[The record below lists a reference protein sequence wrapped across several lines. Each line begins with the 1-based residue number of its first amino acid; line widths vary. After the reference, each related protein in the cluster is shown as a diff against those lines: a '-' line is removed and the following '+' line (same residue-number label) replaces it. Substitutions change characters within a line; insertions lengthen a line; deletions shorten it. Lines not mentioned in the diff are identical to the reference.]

1 MNAMELAQRCAV
13 RILLSR
19 FSDLDDEAVETVEN
33 TLGSS
38 VIAIRATDF
47 TGCSMTLILDSTDGL
62 SAEIVSEDIPISEDE
77 DPTNMFQA
85 FLGDGECAVDLV
97 IILPADVPAPAGMIL
112 SANPWASEVRP
123 EMIPSTPR
131 WRKGSTVGVAPSE
144 SPAAQ
149 RRDSMLH
156 SMPSYMTT
164 LCCSMWAL
172 ISDTP
177 LS

>member
-112 SANPWASEVRP
+112 SANPWTSEVRP
-123 EMIPSTPR
+123 EMIPYTFEDDLEDAYDYPD
-131 WRKGSTVGVAPSE
+131 A
-144 SPAAQ
+144 
-149 RRDSMLH
+149 
-156 SMPSYMTT
+156 
-164 LCCSMWAL
+164 
-172 ISDTP
+172 
-177 LS
+177 